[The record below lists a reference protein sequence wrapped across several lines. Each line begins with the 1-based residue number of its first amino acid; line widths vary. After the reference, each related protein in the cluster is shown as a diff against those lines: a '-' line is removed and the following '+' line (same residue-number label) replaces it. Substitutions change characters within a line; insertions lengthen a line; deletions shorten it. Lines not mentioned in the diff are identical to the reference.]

1 MEFPLSVAVPL
12 DLTQYIH
19 AGDTVLVGQATS
31 EPQTLTG
38 LLVEQRAA
46 FGGITVF
53 LGAMFSDTFQPEHAD
68 HLDFTGIG
76 GIGTNAVLA
85 RAGILDVVP
94 SHVSM
99 LPGLIES
106 GRLPVDVV
114 LLQVAPPDERGLHSL
129 AMVGDYL
136 PAAISRARTVIAEI
150 NDQLP
155 RTCGPDA
162 VDRSDIDVAIR
173 TSRPAVTIPDRSA
186 GPAEDAIAALIE
198 PLVPDGAVLQLGVG
212 GVPQA
217 VAGRLVTKSDL
228 SVHSGVVGDW
238 IVDLQE
244 AGVVTNARKP
254 IDTGVTVT
262 GGLFGTAKLFDFAD
276 SNPAIELRSIAYTHN
291 PSVLRQLRGLI
302 AINSAIEVD
311 LSGQVNA
318 EVVGGAYVG
327 AVGGQV
333 DFVRAAMASPGG
345 RSIIALPST
354 ARKGSAS
361 RIVAM
366 LSDSPVTTA
375 RSDADLVVT
384 DYGVAD
390 LRGLSLRRR
399 AEVLIEVAHPD
410 FREDLR
416 AQMRGRRIQDS

>member
-1 MEFPLSVAVPL
+1 MEFPLSLAGPL
-12 DLTQYIH
+12 DLTDYIH
-19 AGDTVLVGQATS
+19 GGDTVLVGQATS
-31 EPQTLTG
+31 EPQTLTRW
-38 LLVEQRAA
+38 LVEQRAD

-68 HLDFTGIG
+68 HLHFTGIG
-76 GIGTNAVLA
+76 GIGTNAVLG

-99 LPGLIES
+99 LPALIES

-114 LLQVAPPDERGLHSL
+114 LVQVAPPDERGLHSL
-129 AMVGDYL
+129 ATVGDYL

-162 VDRSDIDVAIR
+162 VNPSRIDVAIR
-173 TSRPAVTIPDRSA
+173 TSRPAVTVPGRRA
-186 GPAEDAIAALIE
+186 APAEDAIAALIE

-217 VAGRLVTKSDL
+217 VAGRLLTKSDL

-262 GGLFGTAKLFDFAD
+262 GGLFGTTTLFGFAD
-276 SNPAIELRSIAYTHN
+276 DNPAIELRSISYTHN
-291 PSVLRQLRGLI
+291 PAVLRQLPGLI
-302 AINSAIEVD
+302 AMNSAIEVD

-366 LSDSPVTTA
+366 LSENPVTTA
-375 RSDADLVVT
+375 RSDADLFVT
-384 DYGVAD
+384 EYGVAD
-390 LRGLSLRRR
+390 VRGLSLRRR

-416 AQMRGRRIQDS
+416 AQMRGRRTMT